1 MYSGELCPDHC
12 NVMVLGDALQWAHK
26 ASCDVLLVETAG
38 LCLRCSPYVDGGLG
52 LVVLEATS
60 GMNLPL
66 KVGPMLSLADIA
78 VVTKIDRVSQ
88 AEREVFRARIQDVAP
103 EVKIRE
109 VNALHGIGIDPL
121 VTQIADAPE
130 IDFDASGHHDSL
142 FLRGILRSEPAP
154 SVWGRRRSAGSL
166 TSALCVRSR
175 IRSSTGVNEMAA
187 QVYLDNAA
195 TTPLDPRVAEA
206 MRPWLG
212 ETFGNASSLHAMGR
226 QARQAVDELRRQ
238 VAALLNVDPGEIVFT
253 ASGTEADNLALVG
266 TVQASPGRPCHV
278 VTSQIEHPAVLQTC
292 RYLERHGTEVTYLP
306 CGEDGIVSPL
316 ALRNAMR
323 PVTRLVSIMAAN
335 NVTGVVQPIAE
346 LARIAREN
354 GALFH
359 TDAVQAAG
367 KLPFDLRAQPFDLL
381 SISAHKLHG
390 PQGVGALY
398 VRRV

>member
-1 MYSGELCPDHC
+1 
-12 NVMVLGDALQWAHK
+12 
-26 ASCDVLLVETAG
+26 
-38 LCLRCSPYVDGGLG
+38 
-52 LVVLEATS
+52 
-60 GMNLPL
+60 
-66 KVGPMLSLADIA
+66 
-78 VVTKIDRVSQ
+78 
-88 AEREVFRARIQDVAP
+88 
-103 EVKIRE
+103 
-109 VNALHGIGIDPL
+109 
-121 VTQIADAPE
+121 
-130 IDFDASGHHDSL
+130 
-142 FLRGILRSEPAP
+142 
-154 SVWGRRRSAGSL
+154 
-166 TSALCVRSR
+166 
-175 IRSSTGVNEMAA
+175 MAA

-226 QARQAVDELRRQ
+226 QARQAVDESRRQ

-278 VTSQIEHPAVLQTC
+278 VTSQIEHPAVLETC

-398 VRRV
+398 VRSGLKLEPLVHGGGQEQGLRSATEFVAGLVGLGRAAEIAGSEMAAEAVHLVALRDRLIETIATHIPGAYLIGHRHRRLPGHLCLGFAGQEGEAIKLLWRSTSWVSPSRRAAHAARLTQASLLMSCSRWDSTR